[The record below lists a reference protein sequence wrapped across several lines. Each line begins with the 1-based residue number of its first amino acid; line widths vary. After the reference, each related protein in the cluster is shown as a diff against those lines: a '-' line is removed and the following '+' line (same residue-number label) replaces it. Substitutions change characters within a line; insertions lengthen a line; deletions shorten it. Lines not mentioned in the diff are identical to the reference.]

1 MTKLLP
7 ALLLA
12 LIATPAIAAEPAAP
26 ATSIVRTADLDLA
39 SKVGQRA
46 LDRRLSIAIA
56 EVCGTASDADL
67 AGQNEVR
74 RCRVATRQHVA
85 SDREG
90 VLASSSARPI
100 EVAAR

>member
-12 LIATPAIAAEPAAP
+12 LIATPAIAAVPAAP

-39 SKVGQRA
+39 SKVGPRA
-46 LDRRLSIAIA
+46 LDRRLSIAIG
-56 EVCGTASDADL
+56 EVCGQASDADL

-85 SDREG
+85 GDRDQL
-90 VLASSSARPI
+90 LASSSVRPI